1 VVCGAFER
9 FDARLTAAGRQ
20 RANLPRMAN
29 KRPKENAM
37 STTVTFDLDSFT
49 RAAEERDAATQ
60 LSMYGP
66 DAVVTIADKISQ
78 PGSPRVLRAHEDI
91 KSWLEDMYGRDMT
104 HTVKHR
110 VEDETGAAYTQACL
124 YPDGT
129 NVLCA
134 TVIELDGGVIAAQT
148 VVQVWDEA

>member
-1 VVCGAFER
+1 
-9 FDARLTAAGRQ
+9 
-20 RANLPRMAN
+20 
-29 KRPKENAM
+29 M
-37 STTVTFDLDSFT
+37 STITSFDLDAFT

-66 DAVVTIADKISQ
+66 DAVVTIVDKISQ
-78 PGSPRVLRAHEDI
+78 PGSPRVLGKREEIRA
-91 KSWLEDMYGRDMT
+91 WLEDMYARDMT

-110 VEDETGAAYTQACL
+110 VLDDSGAAYTEACR

-134 TVIELDGGVIAAQT
+134 TVIELAGGVISAQT
-148 VVQVWDEA
+148 VAQVWDEA

>member
-1 VVCGAFER
+1 
-9 FDARLTAAGRQ
+9 
-20 RANLPRMAN
+20 
-29 KRPKENAM
+29 M

-78 PGSPRVLRAHEDI
+78 PGSPRVLRTHEDI

-124 YPDGT
+124 LPGRDQRAVRHRDRARRRRDRHADRGSG
-129 NVLCA
+129 L
-134 TVIELDGGVIAAQT
+134 GRGVIDVGHHPDHRPGQAR
-148 VVQVWDEA
+148 